1 MVDCAVHRG
10 QLGEGLSWA
19 DIAAVGMLAGVGFTV
34 SLLITELAYEDPAQ
48 VELVKT
54 AVIIGSLVAA
64 VLAAV
69 LLVRRNA
76 AYRRL
81 EEAAAEP
88 ETDMA

>member
-34 SLLITELAYEDPAQ
+34 SLLVTELAYDDAAQ

-64 VLAAV
+64 LLAAV